1 MGNFEVLARRFAD
14 ANLHAE
20 VVERQTQRVS
30 SWTSGALAADV
41 FQMTILGKG
50 REEYFRIWPG
60 ARTNRIEA
68 EGIDPERRQL
78 VLMTVDP
85 HPDRAALPE
94 EGAVGVLLLA
104 TAGDHL
110 LDDDLVLMVQEP
122 VRTFEEQLSKRRVE
136 LDRTKVKVVRED
148 RYFVWI
154 EHRTD
159 ARKRHFLCG
168 RDERQLFIC
177 QLPRAVTTVRDAH
190 TVLRAPEA
198 MRSKGK
204 VARQGEW
211 FFVEPTAKEL
221 DALASALCG
230 IRTIVR
236 RSWPI
241 GRGGNPH
248 VADQLVVVPAAVVG
262 KKLVA
267 RAVFARGRVRHVD
280 HDTVYLSSW
289 AKVVRNTEP
298 VADDGIARMDGIRWI
313 D

>member
-1 MGNFEVLARRFAD
+1 MGNFEVLARRFAN
-14 ANLHAE
+14 ANLRAE

-30 SWTSGALAADV
+30 SWTSGARAADV

-60 ARTNRIEA
+60 ARTNRVEA

-78 VLMTVDP
+78 VLMV
-85 HPDRAALPE
+85 H
-94 EGAVGVLLLA
+94 
-104 TAGDHL
+104 
-110 LDDDLVLMVQEP
+110 EP

-148 RYFVWI
+148 RFFVWI

-221 DALASALCG
+221 DALESALREL
-230 IRTIVR
+230 RTIIR

-248 VADQLVVVPAAVVG
+248 LADELVVVPATIVG
-262 KKLVA
+262 KKPVA

-280 HDTVYLSSW
+280 HDTVYLPAW
-289 AKVVRNTEP
+289 AEVVRNTEP
-298 VADDGIARMDGIRWI
+298 VADDGIARMDGIRWV